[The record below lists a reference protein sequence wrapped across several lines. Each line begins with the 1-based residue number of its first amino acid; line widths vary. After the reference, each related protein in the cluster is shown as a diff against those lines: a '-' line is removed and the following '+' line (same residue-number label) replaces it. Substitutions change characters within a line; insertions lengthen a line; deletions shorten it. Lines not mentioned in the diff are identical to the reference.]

1 MNGGF
6 PTIKNQTLEKKR
18 ENESVFLFLNFSRQL
33 YVTAPYRHLIWTNL
47 DMIECV
53 IKTFPFPMKSEWGRK
68 ENDYVVFKP

>member
-1 MNGGF
+1 MKVF
-6 PTIKNQTLEKKR
+6 FFISKLFQTALR
-18 ENESVFLFLNFSRQL
+18 YFF
-33 YVTAPYRHLIWTNL
+33 TNL